1 MRMVRLLQESL
12 LSKGERMSNNTTTNQ
27 TSNTTANDTVA
38 GGAVDSIV
46 DTLLDLLGANQE
58 LLGVVGIAVGAGSL
72 AYYRIPRVREVADKF
87 LPMVQIRALINKL
100 FKRHGTEIDAL
111 IDTNLTKLQKAAF
124 EKLDSTLQ
132 KQVKDAVLRDV
143 ILSAYDQT
151 DDKLKKQVRD
161 DVRSALAK
169 ARGES

>member
-1 MRMVRLLQESL
+1 
-12 LSKGERMSNNTTTNQ
+12 MSNNTTTNQ

-58 LLGVVGIAVGAGSL
+58 LLGVVGVAAGAGSL
-72 AYYRIPRVREVADKF
+72 AYYRIPRVREVADKY
-87 LPMVQIRALINKL
+87 LPVVQIRALINKL
-100 FKRHGTEIDAL
+100 FKRHGKEIDA
-111 IDTNLTKLQKAAF
+111 IMDANLTKLQKVAF
-124 EKLDSTLQ
+124 EKMDSTLQ
-132 KQVKDAVLRDV
+132 KQVKDQVLREV